1 MKDNIIECIRT
12 IRVHGRNRIL
22 AWIETTSS
30 KINGWAW
37 DKRWKEISELFEDKK
52 FHKWYRKEFIEFKRD
67 PRWKAHNYR
76 KRKK

>member
-37 DKRWKEISELFEDKK
+37 DKRWKERNPDEWIKGFRKWKSKK
-52 FHKWYRKEFIEFKRD
+52 ERC
-67 PRWKAHNYR
+67 PHN
-76 KRKK
+76 

>member
-1 MKDNIIECIRT
+1 MKDSIIECIRT

-37 DKRWKEISELFEDKK
+37 DKRWKERDPDEWIKG
-52 FHKWYRKEFIEFKRD
+52 YRK
-67 PRWKAHNYR
+67 WKNKKERCPHN
-76 KRKK
+76 

>member
-1 MKDNIIECIRT
+1 MKDYIIECIRT

-37 DKRWKEISELFEDKK
+37 DKRWKERNPDE
-52 FHKWYRKEFIEFKRD
+52 
-67 PRWKAHNYR
+67 
-76 KRKK
+76 